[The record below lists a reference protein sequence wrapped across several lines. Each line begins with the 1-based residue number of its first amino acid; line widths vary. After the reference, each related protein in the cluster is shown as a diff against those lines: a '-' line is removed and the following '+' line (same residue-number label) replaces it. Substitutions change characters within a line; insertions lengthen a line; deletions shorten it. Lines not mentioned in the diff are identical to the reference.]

1 MFSLVIYQTRIVRVT
16 KKLAL
21 KFLERNIQHEKK
33 YNLIVEPRDLFLN
46 NDRARTFYFSIVLGP
61 AGFYYGH

>member
-1 MFSLVIYQTRIVRVT
+1 MFSLFIYQTRIVRVT
-16 KKLAL
+16 KKKTS

-33 YNLIVEPRDLFLN
+33 YNLIVDPRDLFKN
-46 NDRARTFYFSIVLGP
+46 NDRARTLGP